1 MKSGPMTLRFEHCS
15 VNSVGLSTSSRLD
28 QGRLEIEASALSAE
42 LRKRDSSLEDVT
54 VRIACPG
61 DATRI
66 LCCKDVI
73 QPRLKVEGSEPGHG
87 TLRLLDN
94 VAVVTCGPIVGFQ
107 EGIIDMSGP
116 GAAYSPF
123 AQLFLIV
130 LEIKVRDTT
139 TPHEHEAAVREAG
152 LAAARFVA
160 TLCANCQPDTAE
172 ELEWDAPSAP
182 AGRPRIVYVDVML
195 SQGLLH
201 DTWVLGRNATA
212 GLPQIFDP
220 RVLLDDAVISG
231 NCVSACDKNTTYHH
245 QNNPVIRELLSGHG
259 SEWDFVGVVA
269 TNCPTRLAE
278 KERSADAAVALAR
291 DLSADGAIVSKEGF
305 GNPDADL
312 MMLVRGLSEAGV
324 KTVVITDEFAGDDG
338 ASQSLADVTP
348 EADAVISTGNAN
360 QRVVLPPMGTII
372 GPRPDVARLAG
383 GYAGCWRDDGSLE
396 VELQAIMG
404 ATNELGFSKLSCR
417 GN

>member
-1 MKSGPMTLRFEHCS
+1 MILRFEHCS
-15 VNSVGLSTSSRLD
+15 VDSVGLGTSSRLD

-42 LRKRDSSLEDVT
+42 LCSRDPSLRDVT
-54 VRIACPG
+54 VRIASPG

-73 QPRLKVEGSEPGHG
+73 QPRLKLAGTEPGSG
-87 TLRLLDN
+87 TVRLLDN
-94 VAVVTCGPIVGFQ
+94 VAVITCGPIVGFQ

-116 GAAYSPF
+116 GATYSPF

-130 LEIKVRDTT
+130 LEIEVGDAV
-139 TPHEHEAAVREAG
+139 TPHEHEASVREAG
-152 LAAARFVA
+152 LAAARLVA
-160 TLCANCQPDTAE
+160 ALCADTQPDTVE
-172 ELEWDAPSAP
+172 ELDWDARSTPP
-182 AGRPRIVYVDVML
+182 GLPRIVYVDVML

-201 DTWVLGRNATA
+201 DTWVLGENAMA
-212 GLPQIFDP
+212 GLPRTFDP

-231 NCVSACDKNTTYHH
+231 NCVSACDKNTTFHH
-245 QNNPVIRELLSGHG
+245 QNNPVIRALLGGHG
-259 SEWDFVGVVA
+259 SDWNFVGVVA

-278 KERSADAAVALAR
+278 KERSAEAAVALAR
-291 DLSADGAIVSKEGF
+291 DLSADGAILSKEGF

-312 MMLVRGLSEAGV
+312 MMLVRGLSRAGV
-324 KTVVITDEFAGDDG
+324 KTVVITDEFAGGDG

-360 QRVVLPPMGTII
+360 QRVVLPPMETII

-396 VELQAIMG
+396 VELQALMG

-417 GN
+417 GI